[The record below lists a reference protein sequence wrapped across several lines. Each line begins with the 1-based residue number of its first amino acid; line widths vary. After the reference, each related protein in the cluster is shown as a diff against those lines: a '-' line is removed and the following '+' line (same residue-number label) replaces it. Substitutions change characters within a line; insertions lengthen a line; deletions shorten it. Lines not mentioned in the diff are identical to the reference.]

1 MSKENKSMENK
12 EAKKINRRIKL
23 SMCLHLTIAI
33 LSVVSIVTV
42 LITKTATV
50 FSHIM
55 KDLIILTDALVWAFI
70 CSKTTATA
78 VEDEED
84 KEQE

>member
-1 MSKENKSMENK
+1 MENK

-33 LSVVSIVTV
+33 LSVVSIVVV
-42 LITKTATV
+42 LITKTTTV

-55 KDLIILTDALVWAFI
+55 KDLIILTDALVWAFL
-70 CSKTTATA
+70 CSKVTVTPT
-78 VEDEED
+78 EDEE
-84 KEQE
+84 QE